1 VNCTASSNVLTV
13 TVNSIAA
20 TISGTQTI
28 CYGGDPVAFTES
40 TTPVV
45 GSSLT
50 YQWQSSL
57 NNSTWA
63 DIVGA
68 TSATYDVPSGLTAT
82 TYYRRIVTSTL
93 NTIACT
99 STSNVLT
106 VTVQSVP
113 TAGSIATDQTIC
125 SGGDPAAFTSVVG
138 TGIVGSVISYIW
150 ESSTT
155 STTTGFSTIVGA
167 TGATYD
173 VASGLTATTYYRRTT
188 VATLNGVACQSVA
201 SNVVTVTVPL

>member
-1 VNCTASSNVLTV
+1 MSSGFTDITGATLSTYDIPSGLSTTSYYVRIANSNSSSVNCTASSNVLTV

-40 TTPVV
+40 TTSVV
-45 GSSLT
+45 GSSLS

-82 TYYRRIVTSTL
+82 TYSVSYTHLTL
-93 NTIACT
+93 PTIY
-99 STSNVLT
+99 
-106 VTVQSVP
+106 SV
-113 TAGSIATDQTIC
+113 
-125 SGGDPAAFTSVVG
+125 
-138 TGIVGSVISYIW
+138 
-150 ESSTT
+150 
-155 STTTGFSTIVGA
+155 
-167 TGATYD
+167 
-173 VASGLTATTYYRRTT
+173 
-188 VATLNGVACQSVA
+188 
-201 SNVVTVTVPL
+201 